1 MIGRIRGILIEKQ
14 APLLL
19 VEVGGVGYEILAPMT
34 TIYQLPE
41 IGQESILYTHLI
53 VREDAHLLYGF
64 QSKTDRKLF
73 QELIKV
79 NGIGAKM
86 ALAILSGMDADTILS
101 CIKADDSALLV
112 SIPGIG
118 KKTAERLIVE
128 MRDKIPQITLSLSEI
143 NTDIAT
149 KALTDSPQSNVATH
163 GTSSLQTNEATEAL
177 IALGYRK
184 NEAQKAV
191 FKIKDSSDT
200 TEGLIKSALKEL
212 MRH

>member
-1 MIGRIRGILIEKQ
+1 MIGRIKGILIEKQ

-41 IGQESILYTHLI
+41 LDHETILYTHLI

-64 QSKTDRKLF
+64 KCKTDRKLF

-86 ALAILSGMDADTILS
+86 ALAILSGMDANTILS
-101 CIKADDSALLV
+101 CIESDDSALLV

-143 NTDIAT
+143 NT
-149 KALTDSPQSNVATH
+149 ALASN
-163 GTSSLQTNEATEAL
+163 TSSKDQPQIAIGNESGKTNEATEAL

-184 NEAQKAV
+184 SEAQKV
-191 FKIKDSSDT
+191 IFKIKDQADT